1 MLNDE
6 NVSHLEL
13 FSTPAY
19 FPFTRSSKYQSS
31 HHKEITDAA
40 NTTEMSSDHHSKDS
54 EPTAGLG
61 YEMEANALPAVSKEL
76 QMTTGPDESCSKD
89 LMVSEEPEIQE
100 KQEQRDARPSPG
112 DSSVAQQESSFLGN
126 KVNDGSETAGHVAP
140 EPDALEG
147 EGLQKTEEA
156 DEKVEEPR
164 QQTESAAVVPPE
176 KVRRFTLD
184 RLKQLGVDVFVK
196 PRLGAD
202 EDSFVVLEEPEP
214 NRGNPL
220 NCGGSP
226 QSDLFRRH
234 SIACHFG
241 GQGTQE
247 KPTTTHDLIPQ
258 MYRHPVLL
266 CFTYCTSQI
275 LHFFLQIEGRSLHQQ
290 NDYDFLYCN
299 TCFIVVVWN

>member
-1 MLNDE
+1 
-6 NVSHLEL
+6 
-13 FSTPAY
+13 
-19 FPFTRSSKYQSS
+19 
-31 HHKEITDAA
+31 
-40 NTTEMSSDHHSKDS
+40 MSNDHHSKDS
-54 EPTAGLG
+54 EPTTGAG
-61 YEMEANALPAVSKEL
+61 YEIEANALPAVSKEL
-76 QMTTGPDESCSKD
+76 QMTTGSDETCSQV

-100 KQEQRDARPSPG
+100 KQEQSDTRPSG

-126 KVNDGSETAGHVAP
+126 KVNDGSQTAERVAL

-164 QQTESAAVVPPE
+164 QQTKSAAVAPTE

-220 NCGGSP
+220 NCGGP
-226 QSDLFRRH
+226 LQSDLFRQH
-234 SIACHFG
+234 SIHA
-241 GQGTQE
+241 TLE
-247 KPTTTHDLIPQ
+247 DRKP
-258 MYRHPVLL
+258 RR
-266 CFTYCTSQI
+266 SQ
-275 LHFFLQIEGRSLHQQ
+275 
-290 NDYDFLYCN
+290 
-299 TCFIVVVWN
+299 